1 MKRIGI
7 DARLYFQTGVG
18 VYIRNLLHNLEEL
31 DTSHFEFFVYVMK
44 GGDDQI
50 TFTKANFKKKPVS
63 FKWHT
68 VIEQVGFLGVL
79 LRDKLDLMHFTY
91 FSHPIFYNKPFIAT
105 VHDVTILEHK
115 TGRAST
121 KNGFL
126 YRVKHQAFVQ
136 ALTHQIKKS
145 KAIITPTHTVKKQ
158 VLDIFG
164 KKYDSK
170 ITVIYEGV
178 DYKKMAVEAS
188 SSLEGVK
195 QPYFLYVGNFYP
207 HKNVE
212 RLVEAFAQAKT
223 DGDLILVG
231 PQDFFSKR
239 IAALVKQRGLED
251 KVKFYFNASD
261 EDLKYLYLHAEA
273 LIHPSLSEGVGL
285 PLVEAAYL
293 NIPILA
299 SDIAVYKE
307 ILGNSYTSFD
317 AKNTADIARTI
328 ESFRKGKPDY
338 TEVLKAFSFPK
349 MAESTLALYKKSC
362 NYEK

>member
-1 MKRIGI
+1 
-7 DARLYFQTGVG
+7 
-18 VYIRNLLHNLEEL
+18 
-31 DTSHFEFFVYVMK
+31 
-44 GGDDQI
+44 
-50 TFTKANFKKKPVS
+50 
-63 FKWHT
+63 
-68 VIEQVGFLGVL
+68 
-79 LRDKLDLMHFTY
+79 
-91 FSHPIFYNKPFIAT
+91 
-105 VHDVTILEHK
+105 
-115 TGRAST
+115 
-121 KNGFL
+121 
-126 YRVKHQAFVQ
+126 VQ